1 MIWGLFL
8 EGLLSFFTPCVLPLV
23 PLYIGYLTAEQKQTD
38 DRRHDRIQTA
48 VLTFFFVLGICTVF
62 FIAGLG
68 SGLLREFFTGHELF
82 FLLGGG
88 FVLLLFG
95 LFSLGIIGIPLLQ
108 RERRIMRV
116 QRRGGRY
123 VNAYLLGFLFSF
135 AWSPCVGPLLASAI
149 LAAAGAS
156 TKLLGWLYILAYSL
170 GFIFMFILIGLFTE
184 EVLALL
190 KKHRNI
196 VKYTQ
201 VLGGLAVLCMGGY
214 MLYQAGGR
222 ILALE
227 QNGMMETA
235 AQNEPAAGEDDTVS
249 EDGTDLQ
256 KYGFTLSNGER
267 EVSISEYEG
276 KTIVMNFFGT
286 WCHYCNQFMPFL
298 QNLSENREDVKV
310 FLIAAPGYNGEGDE
324 EYIQKYMT
332 EHGYDMEILYDPDLR
347 VSRTYG
353 VSGYPT
359 TFIIQPDGMF
369 YEYYLPGYVAEDM
382 LNQFIDEASAHIQ

>member
-1 MIWGLFL
+1 
-8 EGLLSFFTPCVLPLV
+8 
-23 PLYIGYLTAEQKQTD
+23 
-38 DRRHDRIQTA
+38 
-48 VLTFFFVLGICTVF
+48 
-62 FIAGLG
+62 
-68 SGLLREFFTGHELF
+68 
-82 FLLGGG
+82 
-88 FVLLLFG
+88 
-95 LFSLGIIGIPLLQ
+95 
-108 RERRIMRV
+108 
-116 QRRGGRY
+116 
-123 VNAYLLGFLFSF
+123 
-135 AWSPCVGPLLASAI
+135 
-149 LAAAGAS
+149 
-156 TKLLGWLYILAYSL
+156 
-170 GFIFMFILIGLFTE
+170 
-184 EVLALL
+184 
-190 KKHRNI
+190 
-196 VKYTQ
+196 
-201 VLGGLAVLCMGGY
+201 
-214 MLYQAGGR
+214 
-222 ILALE
+222 
-227 QNGMMETA
+227 MMETA

-359 TFIIQPDGMF
+359 TFIIQLDGMF